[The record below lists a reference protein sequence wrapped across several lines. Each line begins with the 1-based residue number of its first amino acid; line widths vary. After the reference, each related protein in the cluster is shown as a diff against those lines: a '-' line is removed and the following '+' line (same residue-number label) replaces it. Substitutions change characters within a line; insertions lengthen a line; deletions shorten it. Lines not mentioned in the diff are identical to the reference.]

1 MAGDSALSCTAG
13 LAHTTKG
20 KELKPMSE
28 TASNKPRAPQELPD
42 ALFRAAADQAPQ
54 VMWIINVKGAVT
66 YLNRAWYE
74 LVGGAP
80 PRWQGHEW
88 GELVAPDDLV
98 RMRENWKSASEHGA
112 IFEGSRRVKAL
123 DGTWHT
129 LSYRATPVWENGRV
143 VCWVGMDAD
152 ITELMAVTAA
162 LRVANQEL
170 EAFSYSV
177 SHDLRT
183 PLITVHG
190 YAQRLSK
197 ELGAGASEKA
207 HHYVTRITEAI
218 NHMSRLVDGLLAL
231 SHVARRPLKTAE
243 VDLSAIAAGILEE
256 LQRNDPS
263 RHVVASVHPGLR
275 VRADARLVDS
285 LLENLLAN
293 AWKFTS
299 GTPHAQISVGLES
312 RVGGELV
319 FFVKDNG
326 PGFDMAHAGH
336 LFHAFQRLHT
346 ANEFPGTGIGLA
358 TVSRI
363 AVRHGGRAWVASTP
377 GQGACFYVALPEA

>member
-1 MAGDSALSCTAG
+1 
-13 LAHTTKG
+13 
-20 KELKPMSE
+20 MSE
-28 TASNKPRAPQELPD
+28 TASKKPRARQELPD

-54 VMWIINVKGAVT
+54 VMWIVNVKGAVT
-66 YLNRAWYE
+66 YLNHAWYE

-80 PRWQGHEW
+80 PQWQGHEW
-88 GELVAPDDLV
+88 GELVAPDDLA
-98 RMRENWKSASEHGA
+98 RMRENWKTCSKSGA
-112 IFEGSRRVKAL
+112 VFQGARRVKAI
-123 DGTWHT
+123 DGNWHT
-129 LSYRATPVWENGRV
+129 LAYRATPVYEDGRV

-190 YAQRLSK
+190 YAQRLTT
-197 ELGAGASEKA
+197 ELASGTSDKA
-207 HHYVTRITEAI
+207 RHYLSRITEAI

-231 SHVARRPLKTAE
+231 SHVARRPLKTTE
-243 VDLSAIAAGILEE
+243 VDLSAVAAGVLEE
-256 LQRNDPS
+256 LQRNDPA
-263 RHVVASVHPGLR
+263 RQVTVNVQPGLR
-275 VRADARLVDS
+275 ARADARLAHS

-299 GTPHAQISVGLES
+299 GTPHAQILVGLDS
-312 RVGGELV
+312 RKGGELV

-336 LFHAFQRLHT
+336 LFHAFHRLHT
-346 ANEFPGTGIGLA
+346 ASEFPGTGIGLA

-363 AVRHGGRAWVASTP
+363 AVRHGGRAWVDSSP

>member
-1 MAGDSALSCTAG
+1 
-13 LAHTTKG
+13 
-20 KELKPMSE
+20 MSE
-28 TASNKPRAPQELPD
+28 TAREKPDMLRELPD

-66 YLNRAWYE
+66 YLNHAWYE

-80 PRWQGHEW
+80 PQWHGHRW
-88 GELVAPDDLV
+88 GELVAPDDLA
-98 RMRENWKSASEHGA
+98 RMRENWKVASANGA
-112 IFEGSRRVKAL
+112 IFEGARRVKAL

-129 LSYRATPVWENGRV
+129 LSYRATPVYEDGRV

-183 PLITVHG
+183 PLITIHG
-190 YAQRLSK
+190 YAQRLTN
-197 ELGAGASEKA
+197 ELGAGTNDKA
-207 HHYVTRITEAI
+207 RHYLARITEAI

-231 SHVARRPLKTAE
+231 AHVARRPLKTSE
-243 VDLSAIAAGILEE
+243 VDLSNVAAGILDE

-263 RHVVASVHPGLR
+263 RRVTINVHPGLR
-275 VRADARLVDS
+275 VRADPRLVDS

-299 GTPHAQISVGLES
+299 GTQHPEISVGLES
-312 RVGGELV
+312 RIGGELV

-326 PGFDMAHAGH
+326 PGFDMAHAGQ
-336 LFHAFQRLHT
+336 LFQAFQRLHT
-346 ANEFPGTGIGLA
+346 VSDFPGTGIGLA

-363 AVRHGGRAWVASTP
+363 AVRHGGRAWVDSTP